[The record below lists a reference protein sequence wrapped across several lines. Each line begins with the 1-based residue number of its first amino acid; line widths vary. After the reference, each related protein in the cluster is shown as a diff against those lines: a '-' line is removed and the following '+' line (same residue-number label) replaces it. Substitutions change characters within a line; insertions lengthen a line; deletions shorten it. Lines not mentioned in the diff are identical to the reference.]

1 MEALSGEPIMDA
13 GTPEESWARS
23 RFLDALPF
31 ASLDELIHGC
41 RRVVVVS
48 PHPDDEV
55 LGCGGLLN
63 LCARQHIPIAI
74 ISLSDGEACYPDN
87 DAWPAERIRNAR
99 RSELE
104 NALFALEI
112 DGPPPIRLEIPDG
125 KVAAHEAM
133 LGQWLLH
140 YLRQSDA
147 VFVPW
152 RRDGHPDHE
161 AASRAALHAV
171 ERVGARLFEFP
182 VWGWHWASA
191 DGGAFDGLQM
201 SRLELDAA
209 SHEAKRAAVACFTS
223 QVTTTDPTLP
233 EPILPA
239 HVLKRFDRDFEVFI
253 HG

>member
-1 MEALSGEPIMDA
+1 MEALSGEAIVDE
-13 GTPEESWARS
+13 GTPEESWERS
-23 RFLDALPF
+23 PFLDTLPT
-31 ASLDELIHGC
+31 ASLHALIDGC

-55 LGCGGLLN
+55 LGCGGLLS
-63 LCARQHIPIAI
+63 LCATREIPIAI
-74 ISLSDGEACYPDN
+74 VSLSDGEACYPDN
-87 DAWPAERIRNAR
+87 HAWPADRIRTAR

-104 NALFALEI
+104 NALLALGI

-125 KVAAHEAM
+125 QVAAHEAM

-161 AASRAALHAV
+161 AASRATLHAV
-171 ERVGARLFEFP
+171 ERVGAQLFEFP
-182 VWGWHWASA
+182 IWGWHWASA
-191 DGGAFDGLQM
+191 NGDAFEGLQM

-209 SHEAKRAAVACFTS
+209 AHEAKRAAVACFTS

-233 EPILPA
+233 APILPP